1 MARSRALRFA
11 AALGLALAF
20 AGPASATPPTEA
32 QVDRYMEAVGIG
44 DQYTYMQQQV
54 LATMERQFRA
64 QFPNPSKEEQRLI
77 DGYLANMRDR
87 LFGAIAWDKVAP
99 MYRRL
104 FMKHYTAEELDA
116 AIRYFTSPEGA
127 SLIRK
132 QPALMQ
138 AAMREVEPMVMEA
151 SRSIMEDMMTDIE
164 RSPRG
169 KP

>member
-32 QVDRYMEAVGIG
+32 QVDRYMEAIG
-44 DQYTYMQQQV
+44 LEGQYRLMQQQV
-54 LATMERQFRA
+54 LDSMQRGIRA
-64 QFPNPSKEEQRLI
+64 QIPNPTKEEQRLI
-77 DGYLANMRDR
+77 DEYQANMRDR

-99 MYRRL
+99 IYRRV
-104 FMKHYTAEELDA
+104 FMQQFTAEEVDA
-116 AIRYFTSPEGA
+116 AIRFFTSPEGA

-132 QPALMQ
+132 QPAVMQ

-151 SRSIMEDMMTDIE
+151 SRSLMEELQTDKG
-164 RSPRG
+164 RAPSRRP
-169 KP
+169 

>member
-32 QVDRYMEAVGIG
+32 QVDRYMEAVGIA

-54 LATMERQFRA
+54 LQTMERQLRA
-64 QFPNPSKEEQRLI
+64 RIPNPTKEEQRLI
-77 DGYLANMRDR
+77 DGYLANLRHR
-87 LFGAIAWDKVAP
+87 LFGTISWDKVAP
-99 MYRRL
+99 MYRRV
-104 FMKHYTAEELDA
+104 FMAHYTAEELDA
-116 AIRYFTSPEGA
+116 AIRYFTSAEGA

-132 QPALMQ
+132 QPAVMQ

-151 SRSIMEDMMTDIE
+151 SRSLMEDLRNDKE
-164 RSPRG
+164 RAPPRR
-169 KP
+169 P